1 MSTSLKA
8 DGWAG
13 WDADLDGS
21 SRVSVRQVR
30 LRHATAVLR
39 VLWSTLLIA
48 VPVFVF
54 ATVMTFLLGAAS
66 GLDPAA
72 ALAGDNA
79 SLETV
84 ARIRADLGLDQP
96 LWVQY
101 VHWIGGVFRGDLGTS
116 WFNGVP
122 VRDLIAQRLPVSLSI
137 AGAALFIGVGLGA
150 VLGSVAALRRG
161 GLFDRGLTAFASLAS
176 ALPPFII
183 AIGLILVFSLW
194 LKLLPASGY
203 VPPSEDFPGWLR
215 ALAIPAIAMGVGEV
229 AVDLARQL
237 RTSLVAALSDNYV
250 TGAVVRGL
258 SPRRVF
264 VVHVLRNAAGPT
276 LSLLA
281 VKIPM
286 LIGSSVLTETIFLM
300 PGMGKLTAD
309 SALRGDV
316 PVVQGTLVVSI
327 ALVLACNLLINILLG
342 VLQPGTRRRN

>member
-1 MSTSLKA
+1 MSSSLKV
-8 DGWAG
+8 DTWTD
-13 WDADLDGS
+13 WDATLDEGAE
-21 SRVSVRQVR
+21 VSVRRVR
-30 LRHATAVLR
+30 LRHLVAVLR
-39 VLWSTLLIA
+39 VLRSTALIA
-48 VPVFVF
+48 IPVFLF
-54 ATVMTFLLGAAS
+54 ATIMTFLLGAAS

-96 LWVQY
+96 LWAQY
-101 VHWIGGVFRGDLGTS
+101 FRWMSGVARGDLGTS

-137 AGAALFIGVGLGA
+137 AGAALIIGVVLGA
-150 VLGSVAALRRG
+150 FLGSVAALRRG
-161 GLFDRGLTAFASLAS
+161 GTFDRGLTAFASLTS

-183 AIGLILVFSLW
+183 AIGLILIFSLW

-203 VPPSEDFPGWLR
+203 VAPSEDLMGWLR
-215 ALAIPAIAMGVGEV
+215 ALTIPAIAMGVEV

-264 VVHVLRNAAGPT
+264 AVHVLRNAAGPT

-286 LIGSSVLTETIFLM
+286 LIGSSVLTETIFIM
-300 PGMGKLTAD
+300 PGMGKLAAD

-327 ALVLACNLLINILLG
+327 VIVLVCNLVINVLLG
-342 VLQPGTRRRN
+342 VLQPGTRRRS

>member
-1 MSTSLKA
+1 MSTSLEA

-13 WDADLDGS
+13 WDAS
-21 SRVSVRQVR
+21 SGDRLSAAQVR
-30 LRHATAVLR
+30 RRHAVSVLR
-39 VLWSTLLIA
+39 VLWSTLAIA

-54 ATVMTFLLGAAS
+54 ATLMTFLLGAAS

-72 ALAGDNA
+72 AIAGDDVSTA
-79 SLETV
+79 TV

-96 LWVQY
+96 LWAQY
-101 VHWIGGVFRGDLGTS
+101 FHWIGGVFRGDFGTS

-122 VRDLIAQRLPVSLSI
+122 VGDLIAQRLPVSLSI
-137 AGAALFIGVGLGA
+137 AGAALVVGVTLGTL
-150 VLGSVAALRRG
+150 LGSVAALRRG
-161 GLFDRGLTAFASLAS
+161 SLFDRGLTAFASVTS

-203 VPPSEDFPGWLR
+203 VPPSENFVGWLR
-215 ALAIPAIAMGVGEV
+215 ARTIPALAMGIGEV
-229 AVDLARQL
+229 AIDLARQL
-237 RTSLVAALSDNYV
+237 RTSLVGALSENYV

-264 VVHVLRNAAGPT
+264 SVHVLRNAAGPT

-281 VKIPM
+281 IKIPT
-286 LIGSSVLTETIFLM
+286 LIGGAVLTETIFIM

-316 PVVQGTLVVSI
+316 PVVQGTLIVGIVM
-327 ALVLACNLLINILLG
+327 VLACNLLINVLLG
-342 VLQPGTRRRN
+342 VLQPGTRRRS

>member
-8 DGWAG
+8 NGWAG
-13 WDADLDGS
+13 WDTAHGDGAE
-21 SRVSVRQVR
+21 VSARGVQ
-30 LRHATAVLR
+30 LRHVVAVLR

-72 ALAGDNA
+72 AIAGDNA

-84 ARIRADLGLDQP
+84 ARIRAELGLDQP

-101 VHWIGGVFRGDLGTS
+101 FRWIGGVFHGDLGTS

-122 VRDLIAQRLPVSLSI
+122 VRELIAQRLPVSLSI
-137 AGAALFIGVGLGA
+137 AGAALFIGVTLGA
-150 VLGSVAALRRG
+150 LLGSVAALRRG
-161 GLFDRGLTAFASLAS
+161 GRFDRGLTAFASLTS

-183 AIGLILVFSLW
+183 AIGLILFFSLW

-203 VPPSEDFPGWLR
+203 VPPGEDFAGWLR
-215 ALAIPAIAMGVGEV
+215 ALTIPAIAMGIEV

-264 VVHVLRNAAGPT
+264 TVHVLRNAAGPT

-286 LIGSSVLTETIFLM
+286 LIGSSVLTETIFIM
-300 PGMGKLTAD
+300 PGMGKLAAD

-327 ALVLACNLLINILLG
+327 AIVLACNLLINVLLG
-342 VLQPGTRRRN
+342 VLQPGTRRRS